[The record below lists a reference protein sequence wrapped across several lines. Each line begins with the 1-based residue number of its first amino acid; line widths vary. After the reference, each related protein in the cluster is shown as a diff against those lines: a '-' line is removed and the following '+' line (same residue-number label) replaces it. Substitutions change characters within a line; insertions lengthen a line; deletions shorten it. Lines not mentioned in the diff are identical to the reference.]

1 VAVDY
6 ESLIDG
12 EASAPASPGEQKSKY
27 DQILDEEQGQQADTL
42 RQSMY
47 VGSQKNPDQYAK
59 VLGLSSETQIPPS
72 IAERNFDQIQK
83 KRTLKETNYDSLVN
97 NTPGLAR
104 WLESP
109 DNVAVAHDDLP
120 ALQGIE
126 QTFKDHK
133 SQSDLAK
140 WFDLGLTQLESSLAK
155 TPGFLADA
163 AVQPAN
169 WKARLFNVIAE
180 ATGSPARREFTRAPD
195 VLYNN
200 PITESLDARAKDI
213 QERSP
218 ELSADIL
225 GEVGKGN
232 YRAAGKALAAQLVAN
247 APNQALLIGLA
258 MRGMPTLG
266 LGVAGVTTATQA
278 QSENRANPDVPIDVG
293 MLDATAKGLIE
304 ASFENLGTLGV
315 LKKWEGAIARRWG
328 SQVSREVIKDFAKT
342 MAYSALAEGNE
353 EFLTSIAQDFTDG
366 VTGVNPDWQEGLF
379 GRALNAGLVGMTSG
393 VALSTPGGVASGVN
407 RQMEVKRAERAKAFY
422 EALEKSAESTKL
434 RERLPE
440 AQRKLVE
447 QITKNTDVENVYV
460 PVDAFD
466 TYFQSA
472 KDDNGGEMNPVAVIQ
487 DLGVLEA
494 YNEAKLAGLDVKI
507 PLATWV
513 DKFVGTGHYQGLAND
528 VKFSPDGFTVNEAK
542 IQLEI
547 ERQVAEQL
555 KAQSEAATTSPQE
568 ASTDESAAQVGEIV
582 AQQLEAAGVDPD
594 SAQIYEAVFRT
605 LGKRMGVDP
614 LELFNRFGLTI
625 GRGEQAVDPAQSS
638 AQVMEQD
645 TAPKERIDQAFN
657 SPDAIDRYKALPG
670 ADGGKFIDADLARQL
685 LPEYAASRDGAMVHS
700 AATDEPAGRLAARV
714 WEQMLAQPPSDQ
726 GAYAQ
731 ILAGGSAAGK
741 TYYREHYRAALDAD
755 IVFDTTSANYERTKE
770 RIQQALDSGRH
781 VVFTYIYRDFN
792 EALAANAS
800 RFNESGRLVAPDYM
814 AYSHVNALENYLRL
828 KQDFA
833 GQPVDFE
840 AFANTPEGLKELNV
854 ARIDN
859 LRYNAT
865 VGTEFTDGRDQ
876 TQIQPGALGEVQS
889 QGAGVPGAGA
899 KNDRGAQ
906 PAGPESAVERLT
918 RIASDRLR
926 NEVDQVNAARKRAA
940 GDSGPTTLN
949 QSAVPQPQIQPPFYS
964 KLERLVQ
971 AKMGNSATIEQV
983 RALLKD
989 VKEEE
994 RKWSGIDEFLKGKE
1008 KVSRA
1013 ELLEFLRL
1021 NQLEIKEVTKG
1032 DVGQKVQV
1040 GATVYG
1046 VFSEDG
1052 EWQGSFL
1059 DEHNAKQEAK
1069 RLSRE
1074 EGSEF
1079 TVDKAEWDGE
1089 TTLED
1094 VESTGDGNTKFS
1106 QYTLPGGENY
1116 REILFTLPSS
1126 NKPTLNAEER
1136 TRLDEY
1142 QAVIDRSTSEPK
1154 DILEPEELADFENLA
1169 NRRHQKFEGDFRSS
1183 HFDEPNVLAHTR
1195 LNDRVDADG
1204 KRVLFVEEIQSD
1216 WHQEGRK
1223 KGYKGDELPAGMRVE
1238 VEPNKKLG
1246 EFRVVDK
1253 DGNLLAHGDTREA
1266 AIANVGGTG
1275 AGQVPDAP
1283 FRKTWHEFVLKRLIR
1298 MAAEQG
1304 YDRIAWTTGEQQAE
1318 RYDLSKQI
1326 DEINYGKIKGDD
1338 SSVWIRIWDKNTNLI
1353 PLDSQGFE
1361 VYSRS
1366 DEENMHSYKV
1376 PKESL
1381 DDVVGK
1387 EIAQTIL
1394 AGEGS
1399 KSNKG
1404 GRSLTDTGLKV
1415 GGEGMKGFYDKI
1427 VPDFLNK
1434 FAKKFGAKVGEINLE
1449 SPIKK
1454 DGNGYS
1460 LNGFFY
1466 ATLEDA
1472 KADQAEGQGG
1482 GVDPGKVHSLDIT
1495 PQLKNAALYE
1505 GFSLFQPS
1513 EDGPRGQI
1521 QIGQGGINI
1530 SILKTADA
1538 STFFHETGHFY
1549 LQVMET
1555 LASSAD
1561 TPQQIKDDLAKIR
1574 QWVGAE
1580 EGQAFTVEQHEM
1592 FARGFE
1598 AYLMEGKAPSQEL
1611 RSAFA
1616 RFKVWLISVYRQLTS
1631 LNVQL
1636 TDDVR
1641 GVMDRLLATDEE
1653 ISRVMQEQ
1661 NVQPLFPNPESI
1673 GLTGEKLE
1681 RYIKARDEARQA
1693 AEEQLTAKVMAEFQR
1708 EKEAWWKKQRSR
1720 VRSEIEDQVN
1730 QQRIYRALSILQR
1743 GKMPD
1748 GSPLPDG
1755 MGELKLSKQILTE
1768 KYGKEFLKRL
1778 PRPYVY
1784 SAKDGLHPDIVAEFL
1799 GFESGDDLVTQIANA
1814 KKKDVLIDELADA
1827 RMRELHP
1834 SLMDGPKFSEEALK
1848 AIHNE
1853 KRSELLRL
1861 EIEILN
1867 EIDPTTTKNITRL
1880 ATRRPPTKK
1889 LVREKAT
1896 QIVAQRK
1903 VGDLS
1908 PYLFQRAEAKAAKEA
1923 GERLAKGDIDGVI
1936 EAKNRELLNHELYRA
1951 ATLAQEEVEK
1961 ALEMFKLVL
1970 KSDEKIA
1977 KTREMDLVNAA
1988 RAILADYGLGRTD
2001 QPSDS
2006 YLEQIRRY
2014 DPETYAT
2021 MEALVGSV
2029 RDNAGPYK
2037 EVTFDN
2043 FLSMA
2048 DTVRALWDLSRSTRQ
2063 IEIDGQM
2070 MEREQLVEELK
2081 VAMDNMGGP
2090 GGKPP
2095 GYEKAVSNWE
2105 KAKLQL
2111 LGVRASLR
2119 RVESWV
2125 DAMDSG
2131 EISGAFRRYIWTPI
2145 SEATS
2150 RYREAKKATLE
2161 KYLELVKKIE
2171 PTLSQADIKAP
2182 EIGYTFS
2189 GKQELLGALLHTG
2202 NESNLQKLLR
2212 GRNWGEFDDNNNL
2225 DTSRWD
2231 TFIRRMIN
2239 EGVLTKADYDFVQ
2252 GVWDLL
2258 EEMKPQ
2264 AQKVHKKL
2272 YGYYFN
2278 EITAQEFQTPFG
2290 VYRGGYVPAV
2300 ADPFIA
2306 QDAAIREEKAA
2317 LEGLNNSFMFP
2328 TAGRG
2333 FTKKRTEFYAKPLS
2347 LDLRFVPS
2355 HIDKVM
2361 RFVHIEPHVKE
2372 VGRLVMDRV
2381 FREGLD
2387 RVDPAAGG
2395 DMLVPWLQRTAL
2407 QKIETPMSGWG
2418 GKAADNFFRTLRTRT
2433 GLQIMAANVTNALQ
2447 QFTGFS
2453 IAAVKVKPKYLR
2465 DALWSYVRGPKVMSD
2480 AVAEKSI
2487 YMRNELTASSH
2498 EIMAAVDDMLLN
2510 PNKYEKAR
2518 DFAKQHGYFLQKG
2531 FQNVVNQVVWSA
2543 AYDQA
2548 VSQGLNELEAV
2559 RSADSA
2565 VRLTQGSFAA
2575 EDVSRFETGSP
2586 FVRAFTMFYSY
2597 FNMQSN
2603 LLGTEF
2609 QKVIRETG
2617 LKKGAGKLLYIY
2629 AFGFM
2634 IPAVMAEMIVRVMA
2648 GKPLDDD
2655 DDDSYL
2661 DDIFSIF
2668 FGSQVRAGSA
2678 MFPGVGPAVQ
2688 AGINAFNDKWY
2699 DDRISTS
2706 PAVSMIESAV
2716 SAPKSVY
2723 NAITEDGSR
2732 KKAVRDTLSLLG
2744 LMTGMPLAPLARPLG
2759 YLSDVQEGNAEPTG
2773 PIDFTRGLITGKAGE
2788 SR

>member
-568 ASTDESAAQVGEIV
+568 ASTDDSAAQVGEIV

-625 GRGEQAVDPAQSS
+625 GRGEQAVDPAEAEHYQ
-638 AQVMEQD
+638 QVL
-645 TAPKERIDQAFN
+645 DQAGKTFDHLPRTEN
-657 SPDAIDRYKALPG
+657 VVDARELFAGPKSNEPLQAPIDKTAQESRALLGKLADKISNHGKKMLTSFSARYNEKKIHKAIKAAQRPDAGPYVNSAGISGIGWAPNFAAEPTGTIGPARISEPFIVKRGATPSEGRVDGKSSIETDPLKWAEDKYKATKELIQKHAEAGIPLTINTSSDLIAKDGYINELPPGTTVNMYLLTRNEHLNRLLWPGNPSRSRQNSAVEALRENGVNVKAIEPKLEDVIQSAGG
-670 ADGGKFIDADLARQL
+670 AEQISKVTGVSAEEVPNYLREQIGPDPLRVLNQSPTSDLEKARIETFFKDPKLKEAYRKIPETMNGKRLDSDIGREL
-685 LPEYAASRDGAMVHS
+685 LPEYAASREGRMIYAEL
-700 AATDEPAGRLAARV
+700 TDHAVGMMMKEMYEEKLKEPPKGRV
-714 WEQMLAQPPSDQ
+714 WLM
-726 GAYAQ
+726 
-731 ILAGGSAAGK
+731 GGGPGSGK
-741 TYYREHYRAALDAD
+741 SEFFRHLGYNLKNAEVIYDSVSSSVE
-755 IVFDTTSANYERTKE
+755 ITKQ
-770 RIQQALDSGRH
+770 RIEQAL
-781 VVFTYIYRDFN
+781 
-792 EALAANAS
+792 
-800 RFNESGRLVAPDYM
+800 ESGRPVKFNFVYAPFEQAMTWAAERFARDGRPVDAEWATKAHINAIETAIAIAEEYG
-814 AYSHVNALENYLRL
+814 SHPDVEIQIFDNSRNVSEHDLSIEDLRAKRYIKGGESVEDAAKRLQPIAEERL
-828 KQDFA
+828 KNVQAEVQAAKSERA
-833 GQPVDFE
+833 GFDPGGTQQENAGGLSQGESGDQGGPG
-840 AFANTPEGLKELNV
+840 EGPQGNV
-854 ARIDN
+854 PRGPRG
-859 LRYNAT
+859 LS
-865 VGTEFTDGRDQ
+865 
-876 TQIQPGALGEVQS
+876 QPGAQKPPYEKPFNSLSPEEFIAQRAKNKRTQYLSPYTPEELSKFELYVTEDGVGYALTPEKDLVGVFNNS
-889 QGAGVPGAGA
+889 GIKGAGEAAIIDAISKGA
-899 KNDRGAQ
+899 KTLDAFD
-906 PAGPESAVERLT
+906 PFLPKYY
-918 RIASDRLR
+918 
-926 NEVDQVNAARKRAA
+926 ARF
-940 GDSGPTTLN
+940 GF
-949 QSAVPQPQIQPPFYS
+949 V
-964 KLERLVQ
+964 
-971 AKMGNSATIEQV
+971 
-983 RALLKD
+983 
-989 VKEEE
+989 
-994 RKWSGIDEFLKGKE
+994 
-1008 KVSRA
+1008 
-1013 ELLEFLRL
+1013 
-1021 NQLEIKEVTKG
+1021 
-1032 DVGQKVQV
+1032 
-1040 GATVYG
+1040 
-1046 VFSEDG
+1046 
-1052 EWQGSFL
+1052 
-1059 DEHNAKQEAK
+1059 EAK
-1069 RLSRE
+1069 RLSWDDNYAPKNWDYAKDGRPDVVFMEYPESLPRDASQIRARFEAARARE
-1074 EGSEF
+1074 F
-1079 TVDKAEWDGE
+1079 Q
-1089 TTLED
+1089 
-1094 VESTGDGNTKFS
+1094 GNSGARGLGT
-1106 QYTLPGGENY
+1106 
-1116 REILFTLPSS
+1116 S
-1126 NKPTLNAEER
+1126 NVHT
-1136 TRLDEY
+1136 
-1142 QAVIDRSTSEPK
+1142 
-1154 DILEPEELADFENLA
+1154 
-1169 NRRHQKFEGDFRSS
+1169 EGDRG
-1183 HFDEPNVLAHTR
+1183 N
-1195 LNDRVDADG
+1195 G
-1204 KRVLFVEEIQSD
+1204 Q
-1216 WHQEGRK
+1216 
-1223 KGYKGDELPAGMRVE
+1223 
-1238 VEPNKKLG
+1238 G
-1246 EFRVVDK
+1246 E
-1253 DGNLLAHGDTREA
+1253 
-1266 AIANVGGTG
+1266 
-1275 AGQVPDAP
+1275 
-1283 FRKTWHEFVLKRLIR
+1283 
-1298 MAAEQG
+1298 
-1304 YDRIAWTTGEQQAE
+1304 
-1318 RYDLSKQI
+1318 
-1326 DEINYGKIKGDD
+1326 
-1338 SSVWIRIWDKNTNLI
+1338 
-1353 PLDSQGFE
+1353 
-1361 VYSRS
+1361 
-1366 DEENMHSYKV
+1366 
-1376 PKESL
+1376 
-1381 DDVVGK
+1381 
-1387 EIAQTIL
+1387 
-1394 AGEGS
+1394 
-1399 KSNKG
+1399 
-1404 GRSLTDTGLKV
+1404 GRSL
-1415 GGEGMKGFYDKI
+1415 
-1427 VPDFLNK
+1427 
-1434 FAKKFGAKVGEINLE
+1434 
-1449 SPIKK
+1449 
-1454 DGNGYS
+1454 
-1460 LNGFFY
+1460 
-1466 ATLEDA
+1466 
-1472 KADQAEGQGG
+1472 GG
-1482 GVDPGKVHSLDIT
+1482 GTSADASQPIGTPGSDV
-1495 PQLKNAALYE
+1495 KN
-1505 GFSLFQPS
+1505 QPS

-1555 LASSAD
+1555 LALSAD

-1616 RFKVWLISVYRQLTS
+1616 RFKVWLISVYRQLVN
-1631 LNVQL
+1631 LNVNL

-1693 AEEQLTAKVMAEFQR
+1693 AEEQLTTKVMAEFQR
-1708 EKEAWWKKQRSR
+1708 EKEAWWKKQRAR

-1730 QQRIYRALSILQR
+1730 SQRIYRALSILQR

-1961 ALEMFKLVL
+1961 ALDKFKLVL

-2081 VAMDNMGGP
+2081 IAMDNMGGP